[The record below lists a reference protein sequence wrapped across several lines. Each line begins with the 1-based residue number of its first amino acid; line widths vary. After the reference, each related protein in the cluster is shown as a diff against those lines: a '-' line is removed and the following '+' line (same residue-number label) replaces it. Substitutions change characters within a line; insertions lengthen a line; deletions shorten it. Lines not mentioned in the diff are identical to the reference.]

1 MLIRLIEMTPHEPGM
16 KKVPKAYRPLLESS
30 CRHQLKSC
38 LMAIGLTPERAIGAL
53 CDMIRS
59 DQLQCHMDL
68 AGLKPVRVNPR
79 AIIISVERLD
89 EDIDT
94 AGIFPDD
101 FDDRWTFIGR
111 FFLDGTRINKESSK

>member
-16 KKVPKAYRPLLESS
+16 KKVRKAYRPLLERS
-30 CRHQLKSC
+30 CRHQLKNC
-38 LMAIGLTPERAIGAL
+38 LMAIGSTPERAIGAL

-59 DQLQCHMDL
+59 DQLPCHMDL
-68 AGLKPVRVNPR
+68 AGLSPVRVNPR

-111 FFLDGTRINKESSK
+111 FFLDGTRVNKESSK